1 MVYNGDMAA
10 AAKQVRRSI
19 SLPVGIAEQVERIAR
34 KRRLSDNR
42 VLVELV
48 EQGLEAQQ
56 EKEKAFFALAERFRA
71 ETDPNEVKRLG
82 NEMGRFIF
90 GE

>member
-1 MVYNGDMAA
+1 MVYDGVMTAT
-10 AAKQVRRSI
+10 KQVRRSVT
-19 SLPVGIAEQVERIAR
+19 LPSRLAEQVERIAK

-48 EQGLEAQQ
+48 EQGLEASKQ
-56 EKEKAFFALAERFRA
+56 KEKAFFSLAERFRA
-71 ETDPNEVKRLG
+71 AADPKEVKELG